1 VRTLCGGQG
10 GRAGPISPRRPF
22 ASSAVQASIGRL
34 DRAAGSV
41 YNRVIVTSPRQ
52 FDRSIPSPASLAAGG
67 KGKAMGDCQVEIE
80 ILRGKAATYK
90 DGDTILM
97 PDVGSRM
104 MRIDS

>member
-1 VRTLCGGQG
+1 
-10 GRAGPISPRRPF
+10 
-22 ASSAVQASIGRL
+22 
-34 DRAAGSV
+34 
-41 YNRVIVTSPRQ
+41 
-52 FDRSIPSPASLAAGG
+52 
-67 KGKAMGDCQVEIE
+67 MGDCQVEIE